1 MKTKIKP
8 TLFLFNLEVDSQSRV
23 LAAGLDWI
31 VAFSEHCH
39 KVFVFST
46 HVGEYKLPNN
56 VTVIELSGPG
66 FLGKFRWFINSTRAL
81 FLYLRTGGE
90 KIVFHHMSQYT
101 VIFPGIFL
109 KIFGA
114 RQGLWYAHAAK
125 GITLYLAEKIS
136 SKTFTSAKGAFPIF
150 SKKLTLL
157 GQGVSTSK
165 FSLAFQENIDS
176 KREGIF
182 SLGRIN
188 SVKNLEK
195 LLEIMPAKHVNRIE
209 FMGRCEDK
217 NYKLMIENLAKAK
230 ELNLV
235 INDSKSYNEIP
246 LYLTKWSYYYCG
258 TNTAVDKAAI
268 EAAASGCI
276 VISTNKNVL
285 KLTGMDGIYNNF
297 DLLVPENLFDQI
309 SFFDKLTNKDIS
321 LIRKEISARSCE
333 QNNVVNTTHKIVD
346 VLCTI

>member
-31 VAFSEHCH
+31 FAFSEHCH

-66 FLGKFRWFINSTRAL
+66 FLGKFRWFKNSTRAL
-81 FLYLRTGGE
+81 FMYLSTGGE

-109 KIFGA
+109 RFFGA
-114 RQGLWYAHAAK
+114 RQGLWYAHAAR
-125 GITLYLAEKIS
+125 GITLYVAEKVS
-136 SKTFTSAKGAFPIF
+136 NKTFTSAKGAFPIF

-157 GQGVSTSK
+157 GQGVDTSK

-188 SVKNLEK
+188 AVKNLKK
-195 LLEIMPAKHVNRIE
+195 LLETMPVKHEKRIE
-209 FMGRCEDK
+209 FMGRCEDE
-217 NYKLMIENLAKAK
+217 NYKSIIENLAKAK

-276 VISTNKNVL
+276 IISSNKNVL
-285 KLTGMDGIYNNF
+285 KLTGMDSVYINF
-297 DLLVPENLFDQI
+297 NLTIPENLFDQI
-309 SFFDKLTNKDIS
+309 SFFDKLTEKDIS
-321 LIRKEISARSCE
+321 LIRKEISDISCE
-333 QNNVVNTTHKIVD
+333 QNNVVNTTRKIVD
-346 VLCTI
+346 VLSSI

>member
-1 MKTKIKP
+1 
-8 TLFLFNLEVDSQSRV
+8 

-81 FLYLRTGGE
+81 FMYLRTGGE

-276 VISTNKNVL
+276 IISTNKNVL

>member
-66 FLGKFRWFINSTRAL
+66 FLAKFRWFINSTRAL
-81 FLYLRTGGE
+81 FMYLRTGGE

-136 SKTFTSAKGAFPIF
+136 SKTFTSAKGAFPLF

-217 NYKLMIENLAKAK
+217 NYKLMIENLAKEK

-276 VISTNKNVL
+276 IISTNKNVL
-285 KLTGMDGIYNNF
+285 KLTGMDDIYNNF

-309 SFFDKLTNKDIS
+309 SFFDKLSNKDIS

>member
-1 MKTKIKP
+1 MNTKVKP

-31 VAFSEHCH
+31 IAFSEHCH
-39 KVFVFST
+39 KVIVFST

-66 FLGKFRWFINSTRAL
+66 FLGKFRWFKNSTRAL
-81 FLYLRTGGE
+81 FMYLRTDGE

-109 KIFGA
+109 RIFGA

-136 SKTFTSAKGAFPIF
+136 NKTFTSAKGAFPIF

-157 GQGVSTSK
+157 GQGVDTSK
-165 FSLAFQENIDS
+165 FSLAFQENNDS

-195 LLEIMPAKHVNRIE
+195 LLETIPVKHVKRIE
-209 FMGRCEDK
+209 FMGRLEDK
-217 NYKLMIENLAKAK
+217 NYKLMIENLAKTK
-230 ELNLV
+230 KLNLV
-235 INDSKSYNEIP
+235 INDSKPYNEIP

-268 EAAASGCI
+268 EAAACGCI
-276 VISTNKNVL
+276 IISKNKNVL
-285 KLTGMDGIYNNF
+285 NLTGMDSIYNNF
-297 DLLVPENLFDQI
+297 NLLVPENLFDQI

-321 LIRKEISARSCE
+321 LIRKEISKISCE
-333 QNNVVNTTHKIVD
+333 QNNVVNTTHKVVD
-346 VLCTI
+346 LLCTI

>member
-66 FLGKFRWFINSTRAL
+66 FLAKFSWFINSTRAL
-81 FLYLRTGGE
+81 FMYLRTGGE

-136 SKTFTSAKGAFPIF
+136 SKTFTSAKGAFPLF

-188 SVKNLEK
+188 RVKNLEK

-217 NYKLMIENLAKAK
+217 NYKLMIENLAKEK

-258 TNTAVDKAAI
+258 TDTAVDKAAI

-276 VISTNKNVL
+276 IISTNKNVL
-285 KLTGMDGIYNNF
+285 KLTGMDDIYNNF

>member
-81 FLYLRTGGE
+81 FMYLRTGGE

-195 LLEIMPAKHVNRIE
+195 LLEIMPAKNVNRIE

-246 LYLTKWSYYYCG
+246 LYLTKWFYYYCG

-276 VISTNKNVL
+276 IISTNKNVL

>member
-217 NYKLMIENLAKAK
+217 KYKLMIENLAKAK

-276 VISTNKNVL
+276 IISTNKNVL
-285 KLTGMDGIYNNF
+285 KLTGMDGIYKNF

>member
-66 FLGKFRWFINSTRAL
+66 FLGKFRWFINNTRAL
-81 FLYLRTGGE
+81 FMYLRTGGE

-176 KREGIF
+176 KRESIF

-195 LLEIMPAKHVNRIE
+195 LLEIMPAKYVNRIE

-268 EAAASGCI
+268 EAAATGCI
-276 VISTNKNVL
+276 IISTNKNVL

>member
-31 VAFSEHCH
+31 IAFSEHCH

-46 HVGEYKLPNN
+46 HVGDYKLPDN

-66 FLGKFRWFINSTRAL
+66 FLGKFRWFKNSTRAL
-81 FLYLRTGGE
+81 FMYLRTSGE

-136 SKTFTSAKGAFPIF
+136 NKTFTSAKGAFPIF

-165 FSLAFQENIDS
+165 FSLAFQENINS

-188 SVKNLEK
+188 SVKNLDK
-195 LLEIMPAKHVNRIE
+195 LLEIIPVKHVNRIE
-209 FMGRCEDK
+209 FMGQCEDK

-246 LYLTKWSYYYCG
+246 VYLTKWSYYYCG

-276 VISTNKNVL
+276 IISTNKNVL
-285 KLTGMDGIYNNF
+285 KLTGMDGIYDNF
-297 DLLVPENLFDQI
+297 NLPVPENLFDQI

-321 LIRKEISARSCE
+321 LIRKEISTRSCE

-346 VLCTI
+346 VLCGT